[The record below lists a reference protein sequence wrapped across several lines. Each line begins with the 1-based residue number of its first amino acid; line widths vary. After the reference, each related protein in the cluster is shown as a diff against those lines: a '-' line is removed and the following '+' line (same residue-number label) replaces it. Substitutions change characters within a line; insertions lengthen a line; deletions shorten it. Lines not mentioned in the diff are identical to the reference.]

1 MLRQRNVSTPERV
14 TDFLNRLF
22 ANKSYLS
29 DEELMYTPDKL
40 HELLGSDVDIPEMQ
54 SGSFSSKKY
63 KKQDLACFM
72 LQACNLLLD
81 FGFPQKNRRQSVVT
95 AEDEKISLQKELA
108 DAHRRIIDLQDQ
120 VIQLKDEIRN
130 VETGTVTKTV
140 QRDLKSYSAMLTQ
153 NCVAALAPTRIQ
165 KAVTKA
171 AVEKSTEED
180 RSKNLIVFGLPEEAD
195 GVSVDT
201 SVTSLLEEIDEKPP
215 MTNCVRLGMPAQGRL
230 RPVKVTLESRD
241 SLLVLLKKASE
252 LRNSEN
258 FKRVFLEPDRTFDER
273 VERKRA
279 VKTLNEL
286 RQLHPERKYILR
298 KGVIECI

>member
-1 MLRQRNVSTPERV
+1 
-14 TDFLNRLF
+14 
-22 ANKSYLS
+22 
-29 DEELMYTPDKL
+29 
-40 HELLGSDVDIPEMQ
+40 
-54 SGSFSSKKY
+54 
-63 KKQDLACFM
+63 
-72 LQACNLLLD
+72 
-81 FGFPQKNRRQSVVT
+81 
-95 AEDEKISLQKELA
+95 
-108 DAHRRIIDLQDQ
+108 
-120 VIQLKDEIRN
+120 
-130 VETGTVTKTV
+130 
-140 QRDLKSYSAMLTQ
+140 MLTQ

-171 AVEKSTEED
+171 AVEKSTEEV
-180 RSKNLIVFGLPEEAD
+180 RSRNLIVFGLPEEAD

-215 MTNCVRLGMPAQGRL
+215 MTSCVRLGLPSQGKL

-298 KGVIECI
+298 KGVIECILLLTKKIL